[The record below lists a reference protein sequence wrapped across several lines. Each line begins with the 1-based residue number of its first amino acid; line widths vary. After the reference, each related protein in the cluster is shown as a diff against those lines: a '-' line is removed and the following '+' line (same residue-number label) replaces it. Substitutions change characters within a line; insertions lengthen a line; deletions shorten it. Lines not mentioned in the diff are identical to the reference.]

1 MTNVVCSPFQDNMNW
16 EYGHMGWGG
25 EDGSSKFRGVVAE
38 RTRRVSCSACCIVG
52 ACVAFVFVRVCEI
65 GLSMPLLWLSW

>member
-1 MTNVVCSPFQDNMNW
+1 
-16 EYGHMGWGG
+16 MGWGG